1 MNNVNKTND
10 KGLQISIHEQ
20 YAENSNET
28 RDALISVILAL
39 TGVIGMYGYMFLHTT
54 LRTAADFGQLCYIEN
69 SKTTIYTVEV
79 LILEATVSFI
89 VIFIMQ
95 YLCIHEGF
103 TRRMDQF
110 AAHAIRV
117 NLKFQHELL
126 PRSFNP
132 HGLSFYNFIPG
143 VYKKF
148 LQIFNMINFLI
159 LGLTLLKV
167 YCIPYAWTNVTTIS
181 FIMFLSI
188 VAITY
193 IEKYVYLYG
202 KYKHYKNLER
212 EFRIYQIREV
222 EYYKNLL

>member
-1 MNNVNKTND
+1 MNSSGIEK
-10 KGLQISIHEQ
+10 KIHEQ

-28 RDALISVILAL
+28 RDALISVIVAL
-39 TGVIGMYGYMFLHTT
+39 TGVIGMYGYMFLHTS
-54 LRTAADFGQLCYIEN
+54 LCTAVDFGHLCYIEN

-79 LILEATVSFI
+79 LILEATVSFV

-117 NLKFQHELL
+117 NNNFQHELL

-132 HGLSFYNFIPG
+132 HGMNFYNFIPG

-148 LQIFNMINFLI
+148 LQIFSMINLLI

-167 YCIPYAWTNVTTIS
+167 YCIPYAWTNVTIIS
-181 FIMFLSI
+181 FVLFLSI

-193 IEKYVYLYG
+193 LEKYVYLYS

-212 EFRIYQIREV
+212 EFKIYQIKEF
-222 EYYKNLL
+222 EYYNSLL